1 MSAGQDFAKKIG
13 PIGSAFF
20 LLLFVVFL
28 VYCFTAGTNPIPG
41 YEAPHDSSYYSQNT
55 TTLSELKTE
64 LETNVFP
71 KINGIEDCTLSNG
84 KLEITIDNGSYT
96 KSRSAILKFYDKSL
110 FEFINADS

>member
-13 PIGSAFF
+13 PIGGAFF

-41 YEAPHDSSYYSQNT
+41 YEAPHDSSYYSQNA

-71 KINGIEDCTLSNG
+71 KINGIEYCTLSTG